1 MATRYRFASRRR
13 RPKVGSRM
21 GGAILPM
28 GRSDQP
34 QGVAQAAA
42 APQAGVLATAPGEEG
57 LAEMVSGLAQAQGE
71 RQEAEIER
79 RARAIEA
86 KDAREGRLTEL
97 RLGSELKQKEAVAA
111 TGMRREEAAQQ
122 PSSLVTAIMSRRI
135 ESGEATP
142 DDLRAYAAYER
153 QLQQPQE
160 DRPAGF
166 VGPPSPTP
174 AETFVET
181 ITQAGRPQAKGEL
194 DELPEIF
201 SHFDD
206 FDPESLDPELEMWS
220 DKALQRYTPDQIVG
234 AMMPLYREQ
243 LMQPWGGYGIGDV
256 RVGERHMWGWRV
268 NRKVEKARQ
277 ALRTKLLKKIDG
289 TE

>member
-1 MATRYRFASRRR
+1 MPMRYEFASRRR

-34 QGVAQAAA
+34 QGIAQAAA
-42 APQAGVLATAPGEEG
+42 APQSAVLATAPGEEG

-86 KDAREGRLTEL
+86 KEAREGRLTEL
-97 RLGSELKQKEAVAA
+97 RLGSELKQKEATAA
-111 TGMRREEAAQQ
+111 AGMRREERAEQ
-122 PSSLVTAIMSRRI
+122 PSSLMASMIANLPM
-135 ESGEATP
+135 TP
-142 DDLRAYAAYER
+142 ENMKAVMEYER
-153 QLQQPQE
+153 ALQEPQE
-160 DRPAGF
+160 ERPPGF
-166 VGPPSPTP
+166 VGPPQATP

-181 ITQAGRPQAKGEL
+181 ISQAGPPQAKGEL

-206 FDPESLDPELEMWS
+206 FDPETLDPELEMWS
-220 DKALQRYTPDQIVG
+220 DKALQQYTPDQIVG
-234 AMMPLYREQ
+234 AIMPLYRER

-256 RVGERHMWGWRV
+256 KVGERHMWGWRV
-268 NRKVEKARQ
+268 NRKVENARKT
-277 ALRTKLLKKIDG
+277 LRAHLLKKIDG